1 MSFLLPS
8 VLVCILMPSFIASK
22 MYLFQSERLGFRNWR
37 EEDLRPFAEMNQDK
51 DVMEFFPAVL
61 TTEASNALLERL
73 KKHHLEHGFTFF
85 AVDKLENHEFI
96 GFIGLARTPYKT
108 DFTPCVEIGWRLKKS
123 AWNLGYATEGAKRC
137 LSYGFTDLDLN
148 EIYSFTP
155 CINYRSEKVMQ
166 KIGMKKVGEFTHP
179 KVEVGHALSQHV
191 LYRIS
196 KK

>member
-1 MSFLLPS
+1 MLFLHLWA
-8 VLVCILMPSFIASK
+8 LVCISTPSFIASK
-22 MYLFQSERLGFRNWR
+22 MYLFQSEQLGFRNWR

-85 AVDKLENHEFI
+85 AVEKLENHEFI

-123 AWNLGYATEGAKRC
+123 AWNLGFATEGAKRC

-155 CINYRSEKVMQ
+155 SINSRSEKVMQ
-166 KIGMKKVGEFTHP
+166 KIGMQKEGVFIHP
-179 KVEVGHALSQHV
+179 KVPVGHILAPHV
-191 LYRIS
+191 LYRID
-196 KK
+196 K